1 MGCLTIA
8 QIYLF
13 IENELAV
20 DEVQKIQKHLSTCAK
35 CRNIV
40 EERRVLVQAANTLPQ
55 FELPPDFTER
65 VMAKI
70 FPSRIPLRVWIK
82 AAAGGLSALT
92 FAFFLF
98 YVLSGK
104 NLADLFVS
112 INKFLLPTLRTLSTG
127 IVKAFKLLWHL
138 LNIIAQFFDF
148 ALKGFGKLTT
158 ILSPEIQFSII
169 TLTLIASTLI
179 FLTVRKKLMF
189 GEKT

>member
-20 DEVQKIQKHLSTCAK
+20 DEVRKIQKHLSTCAK
-35 CRNIV
+35 CRNAV
-40 EERRVLVQAANTLPQ
+40 EERRVLVQASNTLPQ
-55 FELPPDFTER
+55 FELPPDFADQ

-70 FPSRIPLRVWIK
+70 FPSRIPLRVWIR

-112 INKFLLPTLRTLSTG
+112 INKFLLPALRTLSTG
-127 IVKAFKLLWHL
+127 VVKAFKLVWHL
-138 LNIIAQFFDF
+138 INIIAQFFDF

-158 ILSPEIQFSII
+158 ILSPEVQIGIV
-169 TLTLIASTLI
+169 TLTLISSTLI

>member
-13 IENELAV
+13 IENELPV
-20 DEVQKIQKHLSTCAK
+20 DEVRKIQKHLSTCAE
-35 CRNIV
+35 CRNAV
-40 EERRVLVQAANTLPQ
+40 EERRILVRAANTLPQ

-70 FPSRIPLRVWIK
+70 FPSRIPLGVWIR
-82 AAAGGLSALT
+82 ATAGGLSALT

-112 INKFLLPTLRTLSTG
+112 INKFLLPALRTLSTG
-127 IVKAFKLLWHL
+127 VVKAFKLLWHL
-138 LNIIAQFFDF
+138 INIIAQFFDF

-158 ILSPEIQFSII
+158 VLSPEIQIGFI
-169 TLTLIASTLI
+169 TLTLIVSTLI